1 MDELKQRFRALDR
14 IRFPHEAGPPAPRR
28 VAAVPVTSGARRA
41 SALAAAAVLGAA
53 ALALAFGALGGLTDR
68 PEPGVVAGGSGSP
81 SPSATGSRD
90 TVRVPHLVG
99 LSEQE
104 AMLALNEHG
113 LRSLP
118 AYREVDG
125 VAEWHVS
132 STDPVAGTS
141 VDQGATV
148 RLVIS
153 SRITPLPAGAAE
165 ALDCA
170 PAERVPFGGPNARIE
185 PGGAAYI
192 VGNLAGIHRRSDE
205 VVQITFDDEQWHGLW
220 HVVRDGAVVA
230 VVDYASLDG
239 EACEGSEVV
248 GA

>member
-14 IRFPHEAGPPAPRR
+14 IEFPHEAGPPALRGVTP
-28 VAAVPVTSGARRA
+28 VPGGSGARRA
-41 SALAAAAVLGAA
+41 TALAAAAVLGAG
-53 ALALAFGALGGLTDR
+53 ALALAFGTLGGLTDR
-68 PEPGVVAGGSGSP
+68 RDRGVLAGGSESP
-81 SPSATGSRD
+81 SPSTTGSGE
-90 TVRVPHLVG
+90 TVRVPDVVG
-99 LSEQE
+99 LSDQE
-104 AMLALNEHG
+104 AMLVLEEQG
-113 LRSLP
+113 LGWLP
-118 AYREVDG
+118 AYREIDG
-125 VAEWHVS
+125 VAEWRVS
-132 STDPVAGTS
+132 STDPAAGTS
-141 VDQGATV
+141 VERRTTV

-170 PAERVPFGGPNARIE
+170 PADRVPFGGPNVRIA

-192 VGNLAGIHRRSDE
+192 VGNMAGIHGRSDE
-205 VVQITFDDEQWHGLW
+205 VVQVTFEDEQWHGLW

-239 EACEGSEVV
+239 EACRGSEVA